1 MGPASDKEV
10 DDKHDECDSDA
21 SRHDA
26 ELGHCHGDDDDDE
39 GYYPGGDDADDDSS
53 DGVMVVVMVMRMAVI
68 SLAMVTM
75 LWVPIL
81 MTVIP

>member
-26 ELGHCHGDDDDDE
+26 ELGHCHGDDDDDDE
-39 GYYPGGDDADDDSS
+39 
-53 DGVMVVVMVMRMAVI
+53 VMMPMTTVVMA
-68 SLAMVTM
+68 
-75 LWVPIL
+75 
-81 MTVIP
+81 